1 MSRHSARTPISPSL
15 PAHRAVASGLGAP
28 GPPPHLRIMQG
39 AHDCPRQVRAAV
51 LVLQHKA
58 EKHCHRTANCDG
70 HGSGAARVTH
80 TSNLGGGKEIT

>member
-1 MSRHSARTPISPSL
+1 M
-15 PAHRAVASGLGAP
+15 
-28 GPPPHLRIMQG
+28 MQG
-39 AHDCPRQVRAAV
+39 AHDCPRQVRAAG

-70 HGSGAARVTH
+70 HGRGAARATH